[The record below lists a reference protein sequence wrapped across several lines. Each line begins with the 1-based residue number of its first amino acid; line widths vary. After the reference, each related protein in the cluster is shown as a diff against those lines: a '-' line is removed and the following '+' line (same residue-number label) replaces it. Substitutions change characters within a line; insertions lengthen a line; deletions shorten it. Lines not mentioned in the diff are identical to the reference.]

1 MNNKDKK
8 QESEE
13 KKIIDIDFKAPNIL
27 NDVQNTNKKLLIGS
41 IIFLVIGHMV
51 NNKKL
56 RNRMFQGLFIV
67 FFIQLIDIYTFRD
80 KATFLRHEKY
90 FLALGTL
97 NAEGLYEFFI
107 RTKVENI

>member
-1 MNNKDKK
+1 MNKKNQK

-13 KKIIDIDFKAPNIL
+13 IIDIDFKASNIL
-27 NDVQNTNKKLLIGS
+27 NDVQNTNKQLLIGS
-41 IIFLVIGHMV
+41 FIFLVIGHMV

-67 FFIQLIDIYTFRD
+67 FFIQLIDIYTFSE
-80 KATFLRHEKY
+80 KVTFLRHEKY
-90 FLALGTL
+90 FLSLGTL
-97 NAEGLYEFFI
+97 IAEGLYEFFI